1 MGWRVTETCPQ
12 CGGLVTME
20 ENGRLFSCPF
30 CGVRHAVIWP
40 DLPSYAFAGRYD
52 GGFLFLAPYL
62 RFKGNIFTCRE
73 DAVLSRV
80 VDVSVKAFNLDQAPF
95 SLGMR
100 TQSMRISFAPE
111 ASDACYL
118 GSYIEVSEV
127 LRRAVNSMPERDPG
141 FHRAFLGEVIS
152 RIYLPLLLDGKVL
165 RDGLSGKE
173 LGTLKG
179 GAAILDG
186 LITKEAPRRPM
197 LVPALCPECAS
208 DLTGEAM
215 SLVFVCGHCGAAWET
230 APAGLTRIQVFFAE
244 CTKTG
249 SLNLPFWRIEAGI
262 SVPGQTVNGDMPELL
277 TTWTPAF
284 KIRPDL
290 FLSLARRLTS
300 STVDIGLTQ
309 DRLGAAVYFPVT
321 LPARE
326 AIQALKVILYK
337 CSVKKKII
345 GPLLSGMKVT
355 PRAIDLCYLPFDQS
369 GYDLVCLC
377 LPLAVNKNSL
387 KFGRS
392 L

>member
-1 MGWRVTETCPQ
+1 
-12 CGGLVTME
+12 ME
-20 ENGRLFSCPF
+20 ENGHLFSCPF
-30 CGVRHAVIWP
+30 CGVRHAVLWP
-40 DLPSYAFAGRYD
+40 DLPSYAFALRYSR
-52 GGFLFLAPYL
+52 GSCFLAPYL
-62 RFKGNIFTCRE
+62 RFKGNVFTCRE
-73 DAVLSRV
+73 DGVLSRI
-80 VDVSVKAFNLDQAPF
+80 VDVSVRAFNLDQAPF

-111 ASDACYL
+111 ASEARYL
-118 GSYIEVSEV
+118 ASSVEVSEV
-127 LRRAVNSMPERDPG
+127 LRRAVNSMPEKDPG

-152 RIYLPLLLDGKVL
+152 RIYLPLLFDGEVL

-173 LGTLKG
+173 LGHLKS

-186 LITKEAPRRPM
+186 LMTKEGPRRPR
-197 LVPALCPECAS
+197 LVPAICPECAS

-215 SLVFVCGHCGAAWET
+215 SLVFVCGHCGAVWET
-230 APAGLTRIQVFFAE
+230 APEGLMRIRGFFAE

-249 SLNLPFWRIEAGI
+249 SLSLPFWRIEAGI
-262 SVPGQTVNGDMPELL
+262 SLPGQSVNRDIPELV
-277 TTWTPAF
+277 TIWTPAF
-284 KIRPDL
+284 KIRSDL

-309 DRLGAAVYFPVT
+309 EGLGAAGHFPVT
-321 LPARE
+321 LPRRE
-326 AIQALKVILYK
+326 ALQALKVILYE

-345 GPLLSGMKVT
+345 GPLLSGMKMT

-387 KFGRS
+387 RFGRS

>member
-1 MGWRVTETCPQ
+1 
-12 CGGLVTME
+12 
-20 ENGRLFSCPF
+20 
-30 CGVRHAVIWP
+30 
-40 DLPSYAFAGRYD
+40 
-52 GGFLFLAPYL
+52 
-62 RFKGNIFTCRE
+62 
-73 DAVLSRV
+73 
-80 VDVSVKAFNLDQAPF
+80 
-95 SLGMR
+95 
-100 TQSMRISFAPE
+100 
-111 ASDACYL
+111 
-118 GSYIEVSEV
+118 
-127 LRRAVNSMPERDPG
+127 
-141 FHRAFLGEVIS
+141 
-152 RIYLPLLLDGKVL
+152 
-165 RDGLSGKE
+165 
-173 LGTLKG
+173 
-179 GAAILDG
+179 
-186 LITKEAPRRPM
+186 
-197 LVPALCPECAS
+197 
-208 DLTGEAM
+208 
-215 SLVFVCGHCGAAWET
+215 
-230 APAGLTRIQVFFAE
+230 
-244 CTKTG
+244 
-249 SLNLPFWRIEAGI
+249 
-262 SVPGQTVNGDMPELL
+262 MPELL